1 MKILGFKSFP
11 DNVRGLNSCNRVDI
25 SRPIVVNCA
34 GRVSTKFSFTTDNP
48 DGRDDYYFMA
58 VTEGELLVL
67 DASQTVKAGDMM
79 IFPPN
84 THYRYTFSGEGEL
97 CYYWVHFT
105 GSYVEQFLGEIGF
118 EKFPC
123 IHRNVSAEKLA
134 SSFGRLFDIYLQ
146 GGTFRDL
153 SLSSQLERILISAMD
168 TRDEDKINAKN
179 LLRSISYMHS
189 KYNSDIRVPMLAQ
202 MENLSV
208 SRYNAVFNS
217 VMGISPQRYLIN
229 LRLQNACEL
238 LKNTDMNVNQIG
250 VLVGYDDPH
259 FFSKIFKRYI
269 GISPNSY
276 RHCKEFDLN

>member
-1 MKILGFKSFP
+1 
-11 DNVRGLNSCNRVDI
+11 
-25 SRPIVVNCA
+25 
-34 GRVSTKFSFTTDNP
+34 
-48 DGRDDYYFMA
+48 
-58 VTEGELLVL
+58 
-67 DASQTVKAGDMM
+67 
-79 IFPPN
+79 
-84 THYRYTFSGEGEL
+84 
-97 CYYWVHFT
+97 
-105 GSYVEQFLGEIGF
+105 
-118 EKFPC
+118 
-123 IHRNVSAEKLA
+123 
-134 SSFGRLFDIYLQ
+134 
-146 GGTFRDL
+146 
-153 SLSSQLERILISAMD
+153 MD